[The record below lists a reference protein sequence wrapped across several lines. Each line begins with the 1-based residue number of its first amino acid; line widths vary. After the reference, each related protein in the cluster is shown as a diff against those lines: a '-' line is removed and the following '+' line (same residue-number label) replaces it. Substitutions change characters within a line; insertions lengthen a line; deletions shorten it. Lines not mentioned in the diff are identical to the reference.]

1 MDYDP
6 EFSKK
11 SNAELNYCLTRY
23 TEEHE
28 FYTRALSELSK
39 REKSA
44 EDKIST
50 QFSKA
55 VFWSRLAALLALPGA
70 LFVFWQLFISI
81 HPLKTDRVSEK
92 QLLREPMQDAQSSP
106 HKPATSIFS
115 LTTSTNGPPRHAIQK
130 TIGL

>member
-11 SNAELNYCLTRY
+11 SNAELNACLSKY

-39 REKSA
+39 REKTA
-44 EDKIST
+44 EDNISS

-55 VFWSRLAALLALPGA
+55 VFWSRLAAILALPGA
-70 LFVFWQLFISI
+70 LFVIWRIVLSI
-81 HPLKTDRVSEK
+81 YP
-92 QLLREPMQDAQSSP
+92 
-106 HKPATSIFS
+106 
-115 LTTSTNGPPRHAIQK
+115 
-130 TIGL
+130 

>member
-11 SNAELNYCLTRY
+11 SNAELNYCLTKY

-44 EDKIST
+44 EDKISS

-55 VFWSRLAALLALPGA
+55 IFWSRLAAILALPGA
-70 LFVFWQLFISI
+70 LFVLWRLFKFI
-81 HPLKTDRVSEK
+81 H
-92 QLLREPMQDAQSSP
+92 
-106 HKPATSIFS
+106 
-115 LTTSTNGPPRHAIQK
+115 
-130 TIGL
+130 

>member
-11 SNAELNYCLTRY
+11 SNAELNYCLTKY

-28 FYTRALSELSK
+28 FYTRALAELSK

-44 EDKIST
+44 EEKISS

-55 VFWSRLAALLALPGA
+55 IFWSRLAAILALPGA
-70 LFVFWQLFISI
+70 LFVLWRLFKFI
-81 HPLKTDRVSEK
+81 H
-92 QLLREPMQDAQSSP
+92 
-106 HKPATSIFS
+106 
-115 LTTSTNGPPRHAIQK
+115 
-130 TIGL
+130 

>member
-11 SNAELNYCLTRY
+11 SNAELNYCLTKY

-39 REKSA
+39 REKKA
-44 EDKIST
+44 DDKISS

-55 VFWSRLAALLALPGA
+55 IFWSRLAAILSLPGA
-70 LFVFWQLFISI
+70 LFVLWRLFKFI
-81 HPLKTDRVSEK
+81 H
-92 QLLREPMQDAQSSP
+92 
-106 HKPATSIFS
+106 
-115 LTTSTNGPPRHAIQK
+115 
-130 TIGL
+130 

>member
-11 SNAELNYCLTRY
+11 SNAELNYCLTKY

-44 EDKIST
+44 EDKTSS

-55 VFWSRLAALLALPGA
+55 IFWSRLAAILALPGA
-70 LFVFWQLFISI
+70 LFVLWRLFKFI
-81 HPLKTDRVSEK
+81 REK
-92 QLLREPMQDAQSSP
+92 
-106 HKPATSIFS
+106 
-115 LTTSTNGPPRHAIQK
+115 
-130 TIGL
+130 